1 MVAEAGRVLA
11 WPQLDRAAH
20 QRCLSWTVLRLSR
33 TMLCL
38 SQTTPRPAEPSSAT
52 VNQLTPGKDITT
64 SPKEAIDQ
72 STTQKTKRQ
81 RNASKV
87 DGQQAG
93 TADAAPKRVCI
104 HFNTSTPQHLDTYS

>member
-1 MVAEAGRVLA
+1 MRSTPLHAVVLTA
-11 WPQLDRAAH
+11 TA
-20 QRCLSWTVLRLSR
+20 
-33 TMLCL
+33 
-38 SQTTPRPAEPSSAT
+38 AT

-72 STTQKTKRQ
+72 KTTTPKAKRQ

-93 TADAAPKRVCI
+93 TAEVEPKQVCL
-104 HFNTSTPQHLDTYS
+104 HVLVSSRMGP

>member
-1 MVAEAGRVLA
+1 MRSTPPHAVVLT
-11 WPQLDRAAH
+11 AA
-20 QRCLSWTVLRLSR
+20 
-33 TMLCL
+33 
-38 SQTTPRPAEPSSAT
+38 AAT

-93 TADAAPKRVCI
+93 TAEVEPKQVCLRVLM
-104 HFNTSTPQHLDTYS
+104 SSRMGP